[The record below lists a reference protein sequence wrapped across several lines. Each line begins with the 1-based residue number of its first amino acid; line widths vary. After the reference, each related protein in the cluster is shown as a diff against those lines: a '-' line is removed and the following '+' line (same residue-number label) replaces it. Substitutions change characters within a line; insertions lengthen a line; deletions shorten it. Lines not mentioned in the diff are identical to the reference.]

1 MRFSLVD
8 RVERLEP
15 GRLIIASKNLTM
27 AEEYLAEH
35 FPTFPIMPGVLMVEA
50 VTQAGAWLVRV
61 TEDFAHSVILLK
73 EVRNAKFGQFV
84 VPGKQLRLQCEWLK
98 DDPLTTTL
106 KATGEVDGKQSI
118 SARIVLERRNLRTT
132 RPDRA
137 EDDEEMV
144 KRLRRV
150 WRDIA
155 DPGVFIHPSAVG

>member
-1 MRFSLVD
+1 MRFSLID
-8 RVERLEP
+8 RIDRIEP
-15 GRLIIASKNLTM
+15 GRLIVATKNLTL

-35 FPTFPIMPGVLMVEA
+35 FPTFPIMPGVLMIEA
-50 VTQAGAWLVRV
+50 ITQAGAWLVRA
-61 TEDFAHSVILLK
+61 TENFAHSVILLK

-118 SARIVLERRNLRTT
+118 SARIVLERFNLRTK

-137 EDDEEMV
+137 EDDAEMIR
-144 KRLRRV
+144 RLQQL
-150 WRDIA
+150 WRDLA
-155 DPGVFIHPSAVG
+155 PAPLDSSVESKG